1 MGYGSKGENWI
12 MENMNSL
19 ELAEQFRRI
28 RHLTSCIMSYS
39 GLSHSEFCLISI
51 IKANEE
57 QGGVIVSDIVS
68 EMKVTPPAVSRSLKS
83 LESRGFL
90 KRETNE
96 LNHRNTT
103 VRLTEKGTE
112 VFDSAYRTF
121 SEVMNLMQKKIGKEK
136 TGIFCDTIKETT
148 KIMSEYVAELD
159 KKPKD

>member
-1 MGYGSKGENWI
+1 
-12 MENMNSL
+12 MENLNSL

-90 KRETNE
+90 KRETNA

-103 VRLTEKGTE
+103 VLLTDKGEE
-112 VFDSAYRTF
+112 VFDSACKTF
-121 SEVMNLMQKKIGKEK
+121 GEVMELVQKRIGGEK
-136 TGIFCDTIKETT
+136 AELFCNVIKETT
-148 KIMSEYVAELD
+148 DVMS
-159 KKPKD
+159 

>member
-1 MGYGSKGENWI
+1 MENW
-12 MENMNSL
+12 NSL
-19 ELAEQFRRI
+19 ELAEQFRRL

-83 LESRGFL
+83 LESRGLL
-90 KRETNE
+90 KRETNA

-103 VRLTEKGTE
+103 VRLTDKGTE
-112 VFDSAYRTF
+112 IFDSACRTF
-121 SEVMNLMQKKIGKEK
+121 GEAMGLMKEKIGEENAAL
-136 TGIFCDTIKETT
+136 FCNVIREITQV
-148 KIMSEYVAELD
+148 MSEYVAE
-159 KKPKD
+159 KDPASHDRS

>member
-1 MGYGSKGENWI
+1 MINW
-12 MENMNSL
+12 NSL

-51 IKANEE
+51 IKAYEE

-83 LESRGFL
+83 LESRGL
-90 KRETNE
+90 LQRETNA

-103 VRLTEKGTE
+103 VRLTEKGSE
-112 VFDSAYRTF
+112 VFDSACKTF
-121 SEVMNLMQKKIGKEK
+121 GEVMDSIRDKIGSEK
-136 TGIFCDTIKETT
+136 TELFCNIIKETT
-148 KIMSEYVAELD
+148 DVMSEYVSEKD
-159 KKPKD
+159 FESNKKK

>member
-1 MGYGSKGENWI
+1 

-51 IKANEE
+51 IKAHEE

-83 LESRGFL
+83 LESRGL
-90 KRETNE
+90 LHRETNA

-103 VRLTEKGTE
+103 VCLTEKGEE
-112 VFDSAYRTF
+112 VFASACKTF
-121 SEVMNLMQKKIGKEK
+121 EEVMDSIREKIGDEK
-136 TGIFCDTIKETT
+136 TELFCSIIKETT
-148 KIMSEYVAELD
+148 DVMSEYVSENDSMSD
-159 KKPKD
+159 KKK